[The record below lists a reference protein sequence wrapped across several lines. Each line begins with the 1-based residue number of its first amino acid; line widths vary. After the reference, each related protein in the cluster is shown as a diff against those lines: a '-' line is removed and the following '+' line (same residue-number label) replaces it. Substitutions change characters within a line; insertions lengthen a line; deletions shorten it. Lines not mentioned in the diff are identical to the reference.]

1 MKWLGNFALFTGMEG
16 EQRSLSEFRIGIFL
30 IGCWERGG
38 GRYLWLLE
46 GKVNALFFLA
56 AVQTEQQTPSV
67 SRISQSSFV
76 RQS

>member
-1 MKWLGNFALFTGMEG
+1 MKRLGNFALFTGMEG
-16 EQRSLSEFRIGIFL
+16 EERSLSEFRIGIFL
-30 IGCWERGG
+30 IGCWERG